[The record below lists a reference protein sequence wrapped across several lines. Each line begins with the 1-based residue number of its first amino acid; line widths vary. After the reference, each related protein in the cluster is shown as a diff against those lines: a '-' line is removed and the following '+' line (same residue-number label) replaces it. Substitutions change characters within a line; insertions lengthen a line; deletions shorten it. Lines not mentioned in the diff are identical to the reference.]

1 MVAHVVDMAAEV
13 VATVVVAHKFAMEM
27 VPLMASFSLYQL
39 LFD

>member
-27 VPLMASFSLYQL
+27 VPLMVGLSLEQY
-39 LFD
+39 